1 MTLTAAPVYGR
12 VPSTTIRKILLATD
26 LSHVSDIATDLAF
39 DLAARVGGSLLVVS
53 VIDPGDL
60 LLPGGRVQAR
70 VDQVRALRE
79 TAAQELVQRGGRIGV
94 PVTFLV
100 WHGDPAES
108 IVAAAESEGADLIL
122 VGSHGRRGLGRMLLG
137 SVSDHVVRN
146 APCPVLVARAPTS
159 RGGLPDELEG
169 DATGSVDAARIDG
182 PTGGATRAAASIR
195 PS

>member
-1 MTLTAAPVYGR
+1 MTPSAAYGGQP
-12 VPSTTIRKILLATD
+12 PSPIHKILLGTD
-26 LSHVSDIATDLAF
+26 LSRVSDIATDLAF

-53 VIDPGDL
+53 VIDPRDL
-60 LLPGGRVQAR
+60 ILPGGRFHAR
-70 VDQVRALRE
+70 VDQVRASRE
-79 TAAQELVQRGGRIGV
+79 TAAQGLVQRGGRVGV

-146 APCPVLVARAPTS
+146 APCPVLVARAPRS
-159 RGGLPDELEG
+159 RGGLSDEAEG
-169 DATGSVDAARIDG
+169 DATGSVDGARLDG
-182 PTGGATRAAASIR
+182 TIGGATRAAASAE
-195 PS
+195 PA

>member
-1 MTLTAAPVYGR
+1 MTLSAAQGGHL
-12 VPSTTIRKILLATD
+12 PSPIHKILLGTD

-53 VIDPGDL
+53 VIDPRDL
-60 LLPGGRVQAR
+60 ILPGGRFQAR

-146 APCPVLVARAPTS
+146 APCPVLVARAPAS
-159 RGGLPDELEG
+159 RGALPDEPEG